1 MSKIRGNDDNFNNY
15 TSTEEQMSRSR
26 TSSSS
31 MDTLSPPGSLSSSP
45 ESHQKTFSSRSSEDN
60 VFTPDRLPF
69 SLDQVRRSPRLIV
82 ENKLRKQ
89 SSLTPSRSGD
99 QVQQTEKSITTKDED
114 MIKMRLF
121 YLGIIKDLADVNKK
135 ADTTAIKQLHTKKDF
150 KSLKRRKSDIIFEVD
165 KVRGLIFQSE
175 QRIAALT
182 RHLDSI
188 VLEINCLQSLSKEE
202 EDRTLETL
210 KSYYLDMSK
219 SLDGL
224 KFEDQSSLLKTSTSK
239 GKGSYGSPGVFT
251 KHFNFSSGSSS
262 TFSPP
267 AALSS
272 TVSFTPP
279 PLTPG
284 SSFSPPN
291 RELSFSS
298 TLLALAGQLTELC
311 QVINCR
317 FISVLVHKDS

>member
-1 MSKIRGNDDNFNNY
+1 MSKIREKDDNFYNF

-45 ESHQKTFSSRSSEDN
+45 ESHQKTSSRSSEDN

-69 SLDQVRRSPRLIV
+69 NLEQVRRSPRLIV

-99 QVQQTEKSITTKDED
+99 QEQRSEKSITTKDED

-135 ADTTAIKQLHTKKDF
+135 ADMTASKQLQAKKDF

-175 QRIAALT
+175 QRIAALS
-182 RHLDSI
+182 RHLNSI
-188 VLEINCLQSLSKEE
+188 VMEINCLQSLSKEE

-210 KSYYLDMSK
+210 KSYYSDMSK

-224 KFEDQSSLLKTSTSK
+224 KYEDIQSPILKPSTSK
-239 GKGSYGSPGVFT
+239 GKVSSPGVFT

-272 TVSFTPP
+272 TASFTPP

-311 QVINCR
+311 QVI
-317 FISVLVHKDS
+317 VDSFPFS